1 MTDLELK
8 KKSRLSKLGP
18 SKKAPTSN
26 KPKTSHKI
34 APSYGFRKNEI
45 TKHLMPGS
53 MLITCV
59 NMATDPARAATVMP
73 CSALH
78 FTQQAKGFSMSS
90 TTLNLIRKTIATIY
104 CQGTLSIALIGVNA
118 SQSSCAAFGAS
129 IKKKSD
135 TASASPKAWS
145 PKSSKQFQNSF
156 ETP

>member
-8 KKSRLSKLGP
+8 KKSRLSKLGL

-34 APSYGFRKNEI
+34 APSYGFQKNEI
-45 TKHLMPGS
+45 TKHLMHGS

-59 NMATDPARAATVMP
+59 NMATAPAHAATATP
-73 CSALH
+73 CSALR
-78 FTQQAKGFSMSS
+78 FTQLTPSFNMSS

-104 CQGTLSIALIGVNA
+104 CHRTYSIALTGMSA
-118 SQSSCAAFGAS
+118 SPSSSTTHGAS
-129 IKKKSD
+129 IKKRSD

-145 PKSSKQFQNSF
+145 PKSLNQFQKSF